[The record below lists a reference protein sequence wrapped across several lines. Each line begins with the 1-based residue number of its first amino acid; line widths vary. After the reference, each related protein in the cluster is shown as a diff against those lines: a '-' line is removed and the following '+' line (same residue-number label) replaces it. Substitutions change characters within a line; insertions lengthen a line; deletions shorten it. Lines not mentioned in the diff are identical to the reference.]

1 MLLTKSMII
10 LEIFLKKM
18 KLLFS
23 NFEEERIHIAR
34 AIFVVYRH
42 ATIHM
47 CNSHVHVLDANSSY
61 LKLTEL

>member
-1 MLLTKSMII
+1 
-10 LEIFLKKM
+10 M